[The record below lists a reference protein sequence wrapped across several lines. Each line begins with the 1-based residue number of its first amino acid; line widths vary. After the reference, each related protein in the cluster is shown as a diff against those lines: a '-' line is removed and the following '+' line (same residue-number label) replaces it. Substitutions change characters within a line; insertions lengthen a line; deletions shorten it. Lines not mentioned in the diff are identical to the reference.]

1 MLVMKRVFEQS
12 FNIIMTVD
20 KMQFSFM
27 VVNVAIDA
35 EFILQENYQV
45 RGEELHVCFMEKVE
59 VLFRRLRKL
68 MVWAMPKNVAK
79 SRVRVEFEL
88 LEKFH
93 GMKDRCVIT
102 GYLCD

>member
-35 EFILQENYQV
+35 EFILQENYQL
-45 RGEELHVCFMEKVE
+45 RGEELHLCFIEKVE
-59 VLFRRLRKL
+59 VFFRGLRKL
-68 MVWAMPKNVAK
+68 IV
-79 SRVRVEFEL
+79 
-88 LEKFH
+88 
-93 GMKDRCVIT
+93 
-102 GYLCD
+102 